1 MFKLYEPRYSFCIKS
16 QKAKIFERQN
26 RSSSLESRTSQ
37 KTLKIDLNFNI
48 SKSFREKLEV
58 TQQMLEAEKNEL
70 QITKREL
77 HSYRSTLG
85 ER

>member
-1 MFKLYEPRYSFCIKS
+1 MFKLYEPRYSFCIKP

-26 RSSSLESRTSQ
+26 RGSSSARTCQ